1 MTPSLPHSQKSG
13 KKADIA
19 HNPQDEKEKERERER
34 ETTMTHAAMTNST
47 PAPNVCET
55 ALLIASSL
63 PGQVTRRLIS
73 PHPPTHTRT
82 HIQRDSR
89 LQHDGG

>member
-19 HNPQDEKEKERERER
+19 HNPQDEKR
-34 ETTMTHAAMTNST
+34 ETPMTHAAMTHPT

-73 PHPPTHTRT
+73 PHPPTHTHAHTSRGT
-82 HIQRDSR
+82 HDCNTT
-89 LQHDGG
+89 GGKGG

>member
-1 MTPSLPHSQKSG
+1 
-13 KKADIA
+13 
-19 HNPQDEKEKERERER
+19 
-34 ETTMTHAAMTNST
+34 MTHAAMTNST

-73 PHPPTHTRT
+73 PHPPTHTHAHTSRGT
-82 HIQRDSR
+82 HDCNTT
-89 LQHDGG
+89 GGKGG